1 MRGRRSRSE
10 PDRLSAATGIDQTA
24 ALAKLPSVGSVGI
37 GARRAIR
44 MDMATEIISD
54 LELEHIINSLRG
66 CGLDDVGGKEWVE
79 QERKGNRIFLSEI

>member
-1 MRGRRSRSE
+1 MGR
-10 PDRLSAATGIDQTA
+10 QTDLQPIWGLGA
-24 ALAKLPSVGSVGI
+24 GI
-37 GARRAIR
+37 GRGLGIGGLGRGL

-79 QERKGNRIFLSEI
+79 QERNGKLSLRGR

>member
-1 MRGRRSRSE
+1 M
-10 PDRLSAATGIDQTA
+10 
-24 ALAKLPSVGSVGI
+24 
-37 GARRAIR
+37 

-79 QERKGNRIFLSEI
+79 QERYQNGIVLLNSGFS

>member
-1 MRGRRSRSE
+1 MLWR
-10 PDRLSAATGIDQTA
+10 ATM
-24 ALAKLPSVGSVGI
+24 
-37 GARRAIR
+37 

-79 QERKGNRIFLSEI
+79 QERYENRLRESRLLSPSGHGGRVHAT

>member
-1 MRGRRSRSE
+1 MLWR
-10 PDRLSAATGIDQTA
+10 ATM
-24 ALAKLPSVGSVGI
+24 
-37 GARRAIR
+37 

-79 QERKGNRIFLSEI
+79 QERYGKLNLSR

>member
-1 MRGRRSRSE
+1 M
-10 PDRLSAATGIDQTA
+10 
-24 ALAKLPSVGSVGI
+24 
-37 GARRAIR
+37 

-79 QERKGNRIFLSEI
+79 QERNRKLILRGR